1 MKGISVELLDFCGSD
16 AAIANSARVS
26 FSQFGEWNEVPEGYS
41 EGKCE
46 KLIKYLASHNH
57 SSPFR
62 HNCITIRCQAPI
74 FIARQLMKHQA
85 GLSWNE
91 SSRRYVDSEPA
102 FFYPEQWR
110 SRPEGS
116 LKQGSGSDEVTM
128 LHVKDVAEGDWGSVS
143 IMNEYNN
150 HIHRSALLYNEM
162 LSSGVAPELAR
173 MVLPQSMLVDWVWSG
188 NLLAFAHCFN
198 LRIKENAQ
206 IEAQEFAKELD
217 KVIAPLFPIAW
228 QALTGEQHK

>member
-1 MKGISVELLDFCGSD
+1 MQGISVELLDYCGSD

-26 FSQFGEWNEVPEGYS
+26 FSEFGEWNSIPEGYTES
-41 EGKCE
+41 KCE
-46 KLIKYLASHNH
+46 KLIKYLATHQH

-62 HNCITIRCQAPI
+62 HNCITVRCQAPI

-91 SSRRYVDSEPA
+91 SSRRYVDSEPQ
-102 FFYPEQWR
+102 FFIPEQWR

-116 LKQGSGSDEVTM
+116 LKQGSGSEWGLPYFWTEEKEGVDVPIEEVYSYHIEQS
-128 LHVKDVAEGDWGSVS
+128 LH
-143 IMNEYNN
+143 
-150 HIHRSALLYNEM
+150 LYNDMIEK
-162 LSSGVAPELAR
+162 GVAPEMAR

-188 NLLAFAHCFN
+188 NLLAYAHCFN

-206 IEAQEFAKELD
+206 IEAQVFAEKLG
-217 KVIAPLFPIAW
+217 KVLEPLFPVSW
-228 QALTGEQHK
+228 SALTKKE

>member
-26 FSQFGEWNEVPEGYS
+26 FSQFGEWNEIPEGYS

-62 HNCITIRCQAPI
+62 HNCITVRCQAPI

-102 FFYPEQWR
+102 FFTPDKWR

-116 LKQGSGSDEVTM
+116 LKQGSGSEEIET
-128 LHVKDVAEGDWGSVS
+128 LFRTLGDLGYTDTTAIAYEEHIQSSV
-143 IMNEYNN
+143 E
-150 HIHRSALLYNEM
+150 LYNDM

-206 IEAQEFAKELD
+206 TEAQEFAKELD

-228 QALTGEQHK
+228 QALTGEHHK

>member
-1 MKGISVELLDFCGSD
+1 MQGISVELLDYCGSD

-26 FSQFGEWNEVPEGYS
+26 FSEFGEWNSIPEGYT
-41 EGKCE
+41 EAKCE
-46 KLIKYLASHNH
+46 KLIKYLAAHQH

-62 HNCITIRCQAPI
+62 HNCITVRCQAPI

-91 SSRRYVDSEPA
+91 SSRRYVDSEPQ
-102 FFYPEQWR
+102 FFIPEQWR

-116 LKQGSGSDEVTM
+116 LKQGSGTEWSLPYFWTEEKEGVDVPIEEVYNYHIEQSLQLYSDMIE
-128 LHVKDVAEGDWGSVS
+128 K
-143 IMNEYNN
+143 
-150 HIHRSALLYNEM
+150 
-162 LSSGVAPELAR
+162 GVAPEMAR

-188 NLLAFAHCFN
+188 NLLAYAHCFN

-206 IEAQEFAKELD
+206 IEAQVFADELGS
-217 KVIAPLFPIAW
+217 VLEPLFPVSW
-228 QALTGEQHK
+228 RALVGQND

>member
-26 FSQFGEWNEVPEGYS
+26 FSQFGEWNEIPEGYS
-41 EGKCE
+41 EAKCE

-62 HNCITIRCQAPI
+62 HNCITVRCQAPI
-74 FIARQLMKHQA
+74 FLARQLMKHQA

-91 SSRRYVDSEPA
+91 SSRRYVDSPPE
-102 FFYPEQWR
+102 FFIPEQWR

-116 LKQGSGSDEVTM
+116 LKQGSGGVLSKGTEAIVVDTYATILNYSETY
-128 LHVKDVAEGDWGSVS
+128 
-143 IMNEYNN
+143 YNQ
-150 HIHRSALLYNEM
+150 LLE
-162 LSSGVAPELAR
+162 LGVAPELAR

-217 KVIAPLFPIAW
+217 KVIAPLFPVSW
-228 QALTGEQHK
+228 KALTQEQHK